1 MKTSVWFVHPIGAVR
16 LDFDG
21 DLLIGLNLD
30 DRAPQGVPESGPI
43 RRAADAVQ
51 AFLDGKARS
60 IDVPYRL
67 DGTAFRKDVW
77 NALAKV
83 PYGTTISYGELAK
96 ASGHPG
102 ASRAVGS
109 AMATNPIPLLIP
121 CHRVIAADGSIGGF
135 TGGTEL
141 KRKLLAI
148 EGVHL

>member
-1 MKTSVWFVHPIGAVR
+1 M
-16 LDFDG
+16 
-21 DLLIGLNLD
+21 
-30 DRAPQGVPESGPI
+30 
-43 RRAADAVQ
+43 
-51 AFLDGKARS
+51 
-60 IDVPYRL
+60 PYRL
-67 DGTAFRKDVW
+67 DGTAFRQDIW

-102 ASRAVGS
+102 ASRAVGG